1 MRRVVLFLL
10 ALLVAVLPVGLQPA
24 FAEEVSSVP
33 VVSSEVSSAEES
45 VGETEFID
53 NRPSFTLPKEKGPS
67 YPAAG
72 ILGWSVIFAAVI
84 GLALFV
90 HTVHVQDRRAFRSRS
105 AARSRWR
112 RRGPVRSGMSEKI
125 HHENSHMRR

>member
-10 ALLVAVLPVGLQPA
+10 ALLFAVLPVGLQPV

-33 VVSSEVSSAEES
+33 VVSSAEES

-84 GLALFV
+84 GLVLFV

-105 AARSRWR
+105 AARSRWQR
-112 RRGPVRSGMSEKI
+112 RSPVRSGMSEKI

>member
-1 MRRVVLFLL
+1 MRRAVLILL
-10 ALLVAVLPVGLQPA
+10 ALLFAALPVGLLPA
-24 FAEEVSSVP
+24 FAEEISSVP
-33 VVSSEVSSAEES
+33 EVSSAEES

-105 AARSRWR
+105 AARSRWQ